1 MTHAERSIIH
11 HRGTT
16 ETESRDRNDHGGREG
31 ERDAAEEKRRF
42 GDGDGCGETALERV
56 AGEVGE
62 EIAGDGEE
70 EFSGVFRAEE
80 EGEGVGGDGGAQD
93 LGVGDGDAVGLC
105 GSGAEE
111 GEEAGGGGET
121 DEVGE
126 GEGRGE
132 EENGLR
138 ELEGEPE
145 RGGRRGGLRR
155 RHVEKDGRKRVWR

>member
-1 MTHAERSIIH
+1 MTHAERSIVH

-42 GDGDGCGETALERV
+42 GDGDGCRETALERV

-62 EIAGDGEE
+62 EVAGDGEE

-93 LGVGDGDAVGLC
+93 LGVGDGDA
-105 GSGAEE
+105 EI
-111 GEEAGGGGET
+111 
-121 DEVGE
+121 
-126 GEGRGE
+126 GRA
-132 EENGLR
+132 
-138 ELEGEPE
+138 
-145 RGGRRGGLRR
+145 
-155 RHVEKDGRKRVWR
+155 HV